1 MARHRRWDAAVVKD
15 IALKLANKEGALLPI
30 LHELQATFGYIDD
43 RAAPIVADVLN
54 LSKAEV
60 VGTVSFYP
68 DFRSAEVG
76 ETVIRL
82 CRAEACQS
90 VGCEGLVAHLK
101 DTHGIEMERTTSDGL
116 LTVESVYCLGN
127 CALGP
132 SILVEEQPFGRVDTT
147 LLDELVAEARR

>member
-1 MARHRRWDAAVVKD
+1 MAKQM
-15 IALKLANKEGALLPI
+15 ALRLADKEGALLPI

-43 RAAPIVADVLN
+43 RAVSVVADVLN

-60 VGTVSFYP
+60 VGTISFYP
-68 DFRSAEVG
+68 DFRSSEVG

-90 VGCEGLVAHLK
+90 VGCEHLVAHLK
-101 DTHGIEMERTTSDGL
+101 DTHGIEVGRTTSDGR

-147 LLDELVAEARR
+147 LLDELIAEARR